1 MKGSYILLIKLLKD
15 SEIKVGSLGTISF
28 KKGFYV
34 YVGSAMGGLEQRINR
49 HLRKNKKTFWHIDY
63 LLNNRGAKIIKVFY
77 KESEEKEECNIA
89 GKVSKLGE
97 HILGFGCSDCRCE
110 SHLFRIKNPKVLE
123 SLNFSEYNK
132 SKN

>member
-77 KESEEKEECNIA
+77 KESE
-89 GKVSKLGE
+89 
-97 HILGFGCSDCRCE
+97 
-110 SHLFRIKNPKVLE
+110 
-123 SLNFSEYNK
+123 
-132 SKN
+132 